1 MRIKT
6 LKRNTSN
13 VIKKTIEA
21 RQAKVSQI
29 NLNLNVLLRQKK
41 DVEREL
47 HEREAQLVLKEG
59 RMAESEEMQQLRAK
73 LKVLDEGIELK
84 TAEIAHVDGLSA
96 DVKQGVCETS
106 QTSICRLMVELETG
120 GNIRLEDG
128 KPSDV
133 WYSSCV
139 DLVNSRFLHAEY
151 SEFKISGL
159 RVTRVT
165 RIHNRFLRNRFEE
178 RLESMVNTNDLGYKR
193 SLEYLFFGEHPQ
205 LPGELMRVME
215 EGFRPA
221 AEYEGSH
228 GDAAVPLSNSVAL
241 CDTLRLRQAVGALTA
256 AERTGL
262 VAGRPDARL
271 AQALQ
276 GKLLITKVF
285 LARCAQEKVP
295 PAKRPT
301 GVALPGAKVH
311 CHSSRCISTQWLCA
325 SLRLHACV
333 RVHHIIP
340 QPHELHTLERAGE
353 LDALLS

>member
-106 QTSICRLMVELETG
+106 QTSICRLMVELETD

-165 RIHNRFLRNRFEE
+165 RIHNRFLRNRF
-178 RLESMVNTNDLGYKR
+178 
-193 SLEYLFFGEHPQ
+193 
-205 LPGELMRVME
+205 
-215 EGFRPA
+215 
-221 AEYEGSH
+221 
-228 GDAAVPLSNSVAL
+228 
-241 CDTLRLRQAVGALTA
+241 
-256 AERTGL
+256 
-262 VAGRPDARL
+262 
-271 AQALQ
+271 
-276 GKLLITKVF
+276 
-285 LARCAQEKVP
+285 
-295 PAKRPT
+295 
-301 GVALPGAKVH
+301 
-311 CHSSRCISTQWLCA
+311 
-325 SLRLHACV
+325 
-333 RVHHIIP
+333 
-340 QPHELHTLERAGE
+340 
-353 LDALLS
+353 